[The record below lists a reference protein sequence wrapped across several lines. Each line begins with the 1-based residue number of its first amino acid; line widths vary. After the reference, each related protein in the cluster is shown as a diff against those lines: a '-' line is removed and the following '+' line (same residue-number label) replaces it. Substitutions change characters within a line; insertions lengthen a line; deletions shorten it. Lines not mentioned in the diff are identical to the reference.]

1 MQETTLEKIKKISI
15 NLFNE
20 KSYEGT
26 SLKDI
31 FNLIGIS
38 APSFYYYYSSK
49 KDLYIELLKDA
60 EDVHQKSFMDTLIK
74 HKEETGKKQLQELI
88 RSYWLFKIQNPE
100 IAHFVARNTLFPPF
114 EFRDEIWELLKG
126 YYLKYY
132 NHVLEVIKIGID
144 QNEISKNINP
154 EYIAKM
160 FFQML
165 IGSYLNMSQSSEMSI
180 DERVEMNLKVMFE
193 GINS

>member
-1 MQETTLEKIKKISI
+1 M
-15 NLFNE
+15 
-20 KSYEGT
+20 
-26 SLKDI
+26 
-31 FNLIGIS
+31 
-38 APSFYYYYSSK
+38 
-49 KDLYIELLKDA
+49 
-60 EDVHQKSFMDTLIK
+60 
-74 HKEETGKKQLQELI
+74 
-88 RSYWLFKIQNPE
+88 
-100 IAHFVARNTLFPPF
+100 
-114 EFRDEIWELLKG
+114 
-126 YYLKYY
+126 
-132 NHVLEVIKIGID
+132 EVIKIGID